1 MTHIA
6 PILNKLRPL
15 VVIAFFVSYVAPVHA
30 RSSKLVEPDNL
41 NVPRGLSADVVQRVI
56 EGSLR
61 ELDWATPKKLSDNP
75 LKLRAAFEPSRHSIT
90 IDIEQQGDALSFSYA
105 DSKEMSYKVKNGEPR
120 IHPIYKEWTQALS
133 ERIEKNLSLGDSYK
147 YDAATAAL
155 AKGVNPPPEK
165 SLNSYSRFELEPA
178 TLEAF
183 YQSHEGNEATRRNL
197 EHNLN
202 LKLRP
207 LIDSW
212 NQDHDGESR
221 TLTIKPHIR
230 AVRFIGTAA
239 RLWVGTLAGR
249 SWIYV
254 QVEFVDKET
263 GETIAHP
270 SLYRAAR
277 LGNGL
282 TASRNDY
289 AMVEMMAADITSFTE
304 NNYKTPA
311 GGGERPTDEFLIELA
326 EVEKTTKTD

>member
-1 MTHIA
+1 MNQIT
-6 PILNKLRPL
+6 PPLERLRILITIVLL
-15 VVIAFFVSYVAPVHA
+15 VSYVTPMHA

-41 NVPRGLSADVVQRVI
+41 KVPKGLSADVVQRAI

-61 ELDWATPKKLSDNP
+61 ELDWAVPKKLSDNP
-75 LKLRAAFEPSRHSIT
+75 LILRSTFEPSRHSIT
-90 IDIEQQGDALSFSYA
+90 VDIEQKGDALSFSYA
-105 DSKEMSYKVKNGEPR
+105 DSKEMSYKIKNGEPR

-212 NQDHDGESR
+212 NQDQDGESR

-239 RLWVGTLAGR
+239 RLWAGMLPGR

-254 QVEFVDKET
+254 QVELVDKET

-270 SLYRAAR
+270 KFYRAAR

-282 TASRNDY
+282 SASRNDY
-289 AMVEMMAADITSFTE
+289 AMVEMMAADIALFSK
-304 NNYKTPA
+304 NNYKTPV
-311 GGGERPTDEFLIELA
+311 GGGERPTDEFLKNLA
-326 EVEKTTKTD
+326 EVEETTKTD